1 MDKTTYENLK
11 IDFKNLTGKNADD
24 NLEAYLNY
32 LVLLSNMDLKD
43 YLKEI
48 RFDVNTITKKV

>member
-24 NLEAYLNY
+24 NLEAYFNY
-32 LVLLSNMDLKD
+32 LVMLSNLDIKD
-43 YLKEI
+43 YLKAI
-48 RFDVNTITKKV
+48 MKKI